1 MATQFIKR
9 PSFTSPAGVFKFP
22 SLSKPDFG
30 NVKFPKPDGEFKTG
44 LVVSRAVAQS
54 LIDALQPE
62 WEAAIK
68 EGQAEFAKLPLPTR
82 KKMGELKEQ
91 PFYQDEFDPETEEET
106 GNVIFNVKTKY
117 GILDRKTGEKRFN
130 KIGLFDSKG
139 APLATG
145 TAIYGGTVGKVAF
158 QAAPYFVAGQ
168 GMAGISLRL
177 SAVQVIDLVGPGS
190 RTAAQHGF
198 GKEDGYEASE
208 DDAEAPFAEAKST
221 APANGDSED
230 F

>member
-9 PSFTSPAGVFKFP
+9 PSFTSPAGSFKFP
-22 SLSKPDFG
+22 SLSKPDYG
-30 NVKFPKPDGEFKTG
+30 NIKFPKPDGEFKTG
-44 LVVSRAVAQS
+44 LVVSRAAAQV
-54 LIDALQPE
+54 LIDALQPY
-62 WEAAIK
+62 WLEAIAEGK
-68 EGQAEFAKLPLPTR
+68 EEFEKLPLATR
-82 KKMGELKEQ
+82 KKMGAVKEQ
-91 PFYQDEFDPETEEET
+91 PFYVEEYDPTTEEET

-130 KIGLFDSKG
+130 KIGLFDSQG
-139 APLATG
+139 APLAAG

-158 QAAPYFVAGQ
+158 QASPYFVAGQ

-198 GKEDGYEASE
+198 GKEDGYVASE
-208 DDAEAPFAEAKST
+208 DDAETPFAESKAT
-221 APANGDSED
+221 ATNGDSDD

>member
-1 MATQFIKR
+1 MATAFVKR
-9 PSFTSPAGVFKFP
+9 PSFTSPAGSFKFP

-44 LVVSRAVAQS
+44 LVVSRELAQP
-54 LIDALQPE
+54 LIDKLMPE
-62 WEAAIK
+62 WQAAIA
-68 EGQAEFAKLPLPTR
+68 EGQVEFSKLPLPTR

-91 PFYQDEFDPETEEET
+91 MFYQEEFDPETEEET

-117 GILDRKTGEKRFN
+117 GIMDRKTGEKRFN

-139 APLATG
+139 APLAAG

-198 GKEDGYEASE
+198 GKEDGYETSE
-208 DDAEAPFAEAKST
+208 DDAETPFAEKST
-221 APANGDSED
+221 ATNGDSDD